1 MKNLRVWG
9 EGFLCTSGEEMDKIN
24 CGMRHSLF
32 SCTAWN
38 LICSKL
44 RELLDWIWF
53 YSSMHRRHFCRQNLK
68 RELKAGIGSRSWKPE
83 LEAGVWS
90 RRWKPEMEAGVE
102 SRIWKPEL
110 GNPSWTTHLKAGIG
124 SRSWEPEMDDEF
136 GSVIWKPEL
145 EAVLR
150 RICSF
155 PSHTAN
161 PQHIASWHFLP
172 EVFDNL
178 RHQDLGTDC
187 LHRIWRHLISI

>member
-68 RELKAGIGSRSWKPE
+68 RE
-83 LEAGVWS
+83 
-90 RRWKPEMEAGVE
+90 
-102 SRIWKPEL
+102 
-110 GNPSWTTHLKAGIG
+110 LKAGIG